1 MLIDGVIDE
10 LLESFELPIEGFDNP
25 IDAGLEVLGH
35 DLSTVFLHGAQR
47 DELTAANDQ
56 VLDGLSVGVRGW
68 TGNRLYRGGE
78 LSDETSIDRV
88 GLGELA
94 DGLGEAA
101 DLQRRDD
108 DDRKPLGEGR
118 ADEGLLQ
125 TAGGFDDDALDP
137 VAAQRTNQGG
147 DRLLF
152 VGDGQRSV
160 AFEQIEIELAL
171 ADIGTDVDR
180 GKLLCH
186 EYSNLLNSG
195 SGPIRLFELTQ
206 ESMNRCTLVNG
217 LRLQLGAVVA
227 SSWFID
233 ELRIAH
239 GPELIPMS
247 ARSGTY
253 KQLQRTV
260 MDKMPRHIGQ
270 RAAAE
275 PRRHRAA
282 RHAVPLRSVCIYTP

>member
-1 MLIDGVIDE
+1 MRGYA
-10 LLESFELPIEGFDNP
+10 S
-25 IDAGLEVLGH
+25 
-35 DLSTVFLHGAQR
+35 
-47 DELTAANDQ
+47 
-56 VLDGLSVGVRGW
+56 SVGAS
-68 TGNRLYRGGE
+68 TTT
-78 LSDETSIDRV
+78 TSGRIDRSARNRPRCSQRASRV
-88 GLGELA
+88 MSKRAVSLRSIGSDPKNGFLKSLW
-94 DGLGEAA
+94 
-101 DLQRRDD
+101 RRDRERARPSATPPNSPHD
-108 DDRKPLGEGR
+108 HSAMVTSCAIYDRHQHRDMFVLPHRRWLEF
-118 ADEGLLQ
+118 
-125 TAGGFDDDALDP
+125 GGTVSFDDDALDP

-239 GPELIPMS
+239 GPQLIPMS